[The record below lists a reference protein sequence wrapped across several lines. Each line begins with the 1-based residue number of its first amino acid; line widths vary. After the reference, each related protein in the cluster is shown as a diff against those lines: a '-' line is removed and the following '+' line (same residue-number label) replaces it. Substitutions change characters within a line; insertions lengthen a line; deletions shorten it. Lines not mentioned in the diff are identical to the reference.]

1 MIQPL
6 FSAVAPATFATRPA
20 RTQILF
26 GNDNAPTK
34 PSADETTDSPSG
46 SSRWAGILTGTI
58 GALMIAGLMSFGVAA
73 NRQVKPVNGDACEI
87 TPRFG
92 PGWLFGN
99 GDFADSGEQRLIWP
113 WENATCFHIT
123 DATDSVDTVM
133 RELSGFS
140 RDLADDHNAFI
151 TQTRVQFP
159 EVNDKK
165 VYIELITDLSLMDEP
180 LSISDHKI
188 ITQKLDEVASAL
200 RGQGVQVKR
209 IFLIDGSKNGD
220 DAVLVEAGRKRGLY
234 GMEASIPRLT
244 VPFDEISF

>member
-73 NRQVKPVNGDACEI
+73 NRQVKPVNGDAC
-87 TPRFG
+87 
-92 PGWLFGN
+92 
-99 GDFADSGEQRLIWP
+99 
-113 WENATCFHIT
+113 
-123 DATDSVDTVM
+123 
-133 RELSGFS
+133 
-140 RDLADDHNAFI
+140 
-151 TQTRVQFP
+151 